1 MCRGV
6 AEASVETVE
15 DADVNRP
22 KFCRLFKRFLWLM
35 PNGDFGHWP
44 GLVRSVEILSNVR
57 KYVLLIIK
65 KTCFAF
71 IMASET
77 GISFT

>member
-35 PNGDFGHWP
+35 PNGDFGH
-44 GLVRSVEILSNVR
+44 
-57 KYVLLIIK
+57 
-65 KTCFAF
+65 
-71 IMASET
+71 
-77 GISFT
+77 